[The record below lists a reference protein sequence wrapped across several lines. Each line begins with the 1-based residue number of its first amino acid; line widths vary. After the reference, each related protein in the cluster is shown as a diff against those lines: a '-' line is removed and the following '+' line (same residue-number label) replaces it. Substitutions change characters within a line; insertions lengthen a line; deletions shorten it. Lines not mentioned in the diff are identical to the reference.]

1 MKWQLILA
9 LGGTLHR
16 VAGLE
21 LIGEQE
27 QDDGVICYTYL
38 STYLAPVDVAIT
50 GKELPTAANLP
61 TTRGILPPYFT
72 NRSTSLPLFTFSS
85 NPKSSDAISKPTSID
100 LFSSSDFVIPS
111 SEPSSLLPP
120 TTATSTEAS
129 ATTTGAVSGQN
140 VILFIAPPA
149 NENRR
154 FVKRAP
160 GRFVGGSDTVEI
172 CTNAAVFTLADG
184 QLLDNEDPVSYNG
197 NPYEQFGGQGSPPDG
212 AITREFASVNGV
224 LTFSSRSLPGNS
236 AGFCQD
242 GSGQVYMTFGSSP
255 PRCDPILIRAYAVE
269 RCQNGQIIGLDTTTT
284 TEPNQSSTVAEPT
297 NIASSDT
304 ETFPF
309 DPSSAVLVVSS
320 ASTQMSQSSDLFPET
335 IETTESSES
344 TQISGSPTTD
354 RVTTTSSDSSPSDL
368 SPSDSPSSSPSTE
381 ASLFSTSIETTLPL
395 QSSSSFSFSYTA
407 TAPSEYFSSVS
418 TLSTDLSSSFETQ
431 SSETPSS
438 TAVSIE
444 SSSSFSSAESSTE
457 VSSFSF
463 TETSSEEPTTTTDML
478 TTTEEPTT
486 TTTASCNSA
495 DPLTT
500 VALANPTPVFD
511 DDIDHGNEFRA
522 ITIPWIDEGIAKTG
536 QKKLYISTNGVIT
549 VDTGNNN
556 PDNDFL
562 TTDYQA
568 NRAFLPYW
576 DELYLDRNKGHNI
589 VYEIFESQFGVE
601 LVIEFILG
609 KFDSPGIYHFEANFF
624 QDYNDA
630 VRFQYYTTPE
640 KGSSA
645 TIGFQDL
652 LSDHYAQVSYNQA
665 NVIADGSSVTIPTR
679 YTNNFVIL
687 PFDNTECGKDQDRVK
702 APTDP

>member
-85 NPKSSDAISKPTSID
+85 NPESSDAIPKPTSID

-120 TTATSTEAS
+120 TIATSTEAS

-184 QLLDNEDPVSYNG
+184 QLLDNEDPVYYNG

-255 PRCDPILIRAYAVE
+255 PRCDPILIRVYAVE

-309 DPSSAVLVVSS
+309 DPSSTVLVVSS
-320 ASTQMSQSSDLFPET
+320 ASTQMSQSSDLSPGT

-344 TQISGSPTTD
+344 TQIS
-354 RVTTTSSDSSPSDL
+354 
-368 SPSDSPSSSPSTE
+368 
-381 ASLFSTSIETTLPL
+381 
-395 QSSSSFSFSYTA
+395 
-407 TAPSEYFSSVS
+407 
-418 TLSTDLSSSFETQ
+418 DLSSSFETQ

-444 SSSSFSSAESSTE
+444 SSSSFSSAETSTE

-463 TETSSEEPTTTTDML
+463 TETSSEELTSTTDML

-486 TTTASCNSA
+486 TTTASCNSV

-500 VALANPTPVFD
+500 VALANPTPVFA

-522 ITIPWIDEGIAKTG
+522 ITIPWIDDGIAKTG

-576 DELYLDRNKGHNI
+576 DELYLDRNKGHTI
-589 VYEIFESQFGVE
+589 VYEILESQFGVE

-665 NVIADGSSVTIPTR
+665 NVIADGSSVTISTR